1 MRKLVIFPIVAL
13 LVSCSG
19 NKNAKE
25 SANETDAKLAEQL
38 STESV
43 QTSDCIEEQSEEEDL
58 YLRLIS
64 RSYKV
69 KANPNIEDFFIAMST
84 GISSYYESNPIT
96 KVGEDDEG
104 IYEID
109 KKNGYLRHTV
119 EGDGWYELQLCYWN
133 RNDGNKLLAIYNLT
147 RTFLGYSDELVSE
160 SFLTFFV
167 CDKETG
173 VITHIEDPIE
183 GGLEGPDCL
192 FCELPKKG
200 KDIKY
205 YYSDHYIPDA
215 VQKTLKWNGM
225 GFVKG
230 E

>member
-1 MRKLVIFPIVAL
+1 MAL
-13 LVSCSG
+13 EDEQADSLTDEEV
-19 NKNAKE
+19 
-25 SANETDAKLAEQL
+25 NEDP
-38 STESV
+38 
-43 QTSDCIEEQSEEEDL
+43 

-64 RSYKV
+64 RTYKV
-69 KANPNIEDFFIAMST
+69 GENPNIEDFFIAMST
-84 GISSYYESNPIT
+84 GISPYYESNPIK

-119 EGDGWYELQLCYWN
+119 EGDGRYELQLCYWN
-133 RNDGNKLLAIYNLT
+133 RTDGNKLLALYNLT
-147 RTFLGYSDELVSE
+147 LTFYGEAEEPVCD

-173 VITHIEDPIE
+173 EIKHIDDPIE
-183 GGLEGPDCL
+183 GDLEGENCL
-192 FCELPKKG
+192 FCMLPQDG

-205 YYSDHYIPDA
+205 YYSDHWEPEA
-215 VQKTLKWNGM
+215 EWNTLKWNGM
-225 GFVKG
+225 GFTK